1 MDVLSFNCIVHFL
14 FIWGVGLLVQYIVH
28 FLFIWG
34 VGLLFF
40 YRLRHI
46 DRMWVIETSPM
57 VDQIWHRL
65 TNNSLNVWIDGQ
77 NMEGDVTKF
86 TQLSPDPYRM
96 FWDFMFQRYS
106 NILPGTVPAN
116 ISIYIYIY
124 IYIKNLIVLERERER
139 ERERV
144 TLHEV
149 VNLRTDDRCQLRIYI
164 NLQEEIFLLN
174 W

>member
-1 MDVLSFNCIVHFL
+1 
-14 FIWGVGLLVQYIVH
+14 
-28 FLFIWG
+28 
-34 VGLLFF
+34 
-40 YRLRHI
+40 
-46 DRMWVIETSPM
+46 
-57 VDQIWHRL
+57 
-65 TNNSLNVWIDGQ
+65 
-77 NMEGDVTKF
+77 
-86 TQLSPDPYRM
+86 
-96 FWDFMFQRYS
+96 MFQRYS

-124 IYIKNLIVLERERER
+124 IYIYKSYCFRERERER